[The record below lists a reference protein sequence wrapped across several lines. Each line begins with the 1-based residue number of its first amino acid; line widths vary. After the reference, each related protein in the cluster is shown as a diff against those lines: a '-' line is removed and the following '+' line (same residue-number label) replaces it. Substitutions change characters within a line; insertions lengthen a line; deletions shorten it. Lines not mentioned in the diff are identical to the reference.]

1 MSAVLQ
7 SGFSEGGASE
17 APTPGLVSFS
27 TSVFEGDSSPRLIE
41 VNQLEGRLKRMRSG
55 VLTAGRLI
63 VAELEQEHT
72 RYIPWMLTFTYRPGV
87 IWQPFHITHSIK
99 SYRTWADKHG
109 FKLRY
114 VWVAEIQE
122 GRFLRGGSLLGECVH
137 YHLLIWVPARL
148 TPPMADKQG
157 WWSHG
162 MTQRIRVKRPL
173 RYLMKY
179 ASKGESV
186 QFPKGLRIHGCGG
199 LSSSARNE
207 RTWWLLPRWVRALFD
222 IDDMPRRSPGGGIV
236 SRLTG
241 EWLPSIYQVVLT
253 GGAIFIRLRDDLAGF
268 FSKEQIE
275 KMSNCFM

>member
-1 MSAVLQ
+1 MSDVLW
-7 SGFSEGGASE
+7 SGFSEGGGE
-17 APTPGLVSFS
+17 APPPGLVPFS
-27 TSVFEGDSSPRLIE
+27 TSVLGAGVEIE
-41 VNQLEGRLKRMRSG
+41 VHQLEARLKRMRSG

-63 VAELEQEHT
+63 VAELEQERT

-87 IWQPFHITHSIK
+87 IWQPFHITQCIK
-99 SYRTWADKHG
+99 SYRTWSDKQG

-122 GRFLRGGSLLGECVH
+122 GRLLRGRSLLGECVH

-148 TPPMADKQG
+148 SPPMADKQG

-162 MTQRIRVKRPL
+162 SSQRLRVRRPL

-179 ASKGESV
+179 ASKGDSV

-199 LSSSARNE
+199 LSKSAMSE
-207 RTWWLLPRWVRALFD
+207 RTWWLMPRWVRALFD
-222 IDDMPRRSPGGGIV
+222 VDDMPRRAPGGGIV

-241 EWLPSIYQVVLT
+241 EWVPSIWEVCLRGSAV
-253 GGAIFIRLRDDLAGF
+253 FIRLRDNLADL
-268 FSKEQIE
+268 FSIDQLNKI
-275 KMSNCFM
+275 NGCLHGL

>member
-1 MSAVLQ
+1 M
-7 SGFSEGGASE
+7 
-17 APTPGLVSFS
+17 
-27 TSVFEGDSSPRLIE
+27 IE
-41 VNQLEGRLKRMRSG
+41 VNQLEARLKRMRSG

-63 VAELEQEHT
+63 VAELEQERT

-87 IWQPFHITHSIK
+87 IWQPFHITQCIK

-122 GRFLRGGSLLGECVH
+122 GRWLRGGSLLGECVH
-137 YHLLIWVPARL
+137 YHLLIWVPKRL
-148 TPPMADKQG
+148 SPPMADKQG

-162 MTQRIRVKRPL
+162 SSQRLRVSRPL

-199 LSSSARNE
+199 LSKNARNE
-207 RTWWLLPRWVRALFD
+207 RTWWLMPRWVRALFD
-222 IDDMPRRSPGGGIV
+222 VDDMPRFAPGGGII

-241 EWLPSIYQVVLT
+241 EWLPSIWQVYLT
-253 GGAIFIRLRDDLAGF
+253 GGAVFIQLRDDLADF
-268 FSKEQIE
+268 FSIGQLNKIRGLL
-275 KMSNCFM
+275 